1 MVGALDPSFGTDGT
15 VTTSFG
21 GQDQAAAVAL
31 QTDGKIV
38 VVGSGEGA
46 IEVVRY
52 NPDGSLDSTFGT
64 GGKLELGGGV
74 GFGATGTALAIQSNG
89 QIVVVGNTIPALG
102 SPSNGMIAENSE
114 ILVYRI
120 NTNGTIDTTFGASP
134 IIFGRFNQATGVA
147 IQSNG
152 QIVVAGT
159 TSNGEFDIG
168 NSHPLVGSFAVA
180 RLNTDGTLDTTFNG
194 TGMQTVSF
202 EGNDGANAVTIQPNG
217 DLVLAGYAGPS
228 NVAAPAVAIDFAVAR
243 LTPGGI
249 LDTTFDGTGKETV
262 DFGFSDVAN
271 AVALQS
277 NGDIVLAGTATGSSP
292 DFAIAR
298 FLPGGGLDS
307 TFNTTGKVEYNIGAD
322 DEAAGVAVQP
332 DGKIVVVGTTNTG
345 GSSGATGVVLRLTSA
360 GDQDLSFGPHSTEL
374 FGTGTHVVAA
384 GVALT
389 PTGRIVVVGDA
400 QVTSTPDSSALIV
413 SRLIGTVEEGRDLAV
428 GGSLDGQA
436 TVYAPAPGTLGYYI
450 TPIATI
456 NALGGPTAN
465 VRTAVGDV
473 NGDGVQDIIMVTGP
487 GTPIRVTVVSGVDDK
502 TVLVPPFDPFG
513 GNFTGG
519 GFVAVGDFDNSGRE
533 DIIVT
538 PDQGG
543 GPRVAIF
550 QLQSTGLVQLASFYG
565 ITDPNFRGGARVATG
580 DFNGDG
586 VTDLAVAAGY
596 GGGPRIAIF
605 DGRTVLTTQTKLI
618 SDFFVFSDVLRN
630 GVYIAAGD
638 VNGDGY
644 ADLIIGAGPGG
655 GPEVMILSGQI
666 LMSEGATAALAAPLS
681 NFFVGGTDSNRGGE
695 RVAALDIE
703 GDNKADVAVAS
714 GTGQP
719 SLIRVY
725 DAIEFTSTA
734 EPTVFQ
740 DLNPYSTTFADGVYV
755 G

>member
-38 VVGSGEGA
+38 VVGTDPTVA
-46 IEVVRY
+46 NIEVVRY
-52 NPDGSLDSTFGT
+52 NTDGSLDSTFGT
-64 GGKLELGGGV
+64 GGKLYLSTVVVTGMSAV
-74 GFGATGTALAIQSNG
+74 PGADVGTAVAIQSDG
-89 QIVVVGNTIPALG
+89 KIVVAGESSGNF
-102 SPSNGMIAENSE
+102 
-114 ILVYRI
+114 VVFRI
-120 NTNGTIDTTFGASP
+120 NTDGSTDTTFGTDGQVS
-134 IIFGRFNQATGVA
+134 INFGGDAEATGVA

-159 TSNGEFDIG
+159 AITGTNKGE
-168 NSHPLVGSFAVA
+168 FAVA
-180 RLNTDGTLDTTFNG
+180 RLNTNGTLDTTFNG

-202 EGNDGANAVTIQPNG
+202 EGNDGANAVAIQPDG
-217 DLVLAGYAGPS
+217 DIVLAGYAGPAG
-228 NVAAPAVAIDFAVAR
+228 VAPPAVAIDFAVAR
-243 LTPGGI
+243 LTPGGV
-249 LDTTFDGTGKETV
+249 LDTTFNDTGKETV
-262 DFGFSDVAN
+262 DFGFSDVAH

-277 NGDIVLAGTATGSSP
+277 NGDIVLAGTATGTSP

-345 GSSGATGVVLRLTSA
+345 GSSGATGVVLRLTSG
-360 GDQDLSFGPHSTEL
+360 GDQDLSFGPHSTEP

-428 GGSLDGQA
+428 GGSLNGQA
-436 TVYAPAPGTLGYYI
+436 TVYAPAPGTLGYYT

-519 GFVAVGDFDNSGRE
+519 GFVAVGDFDNSGRD

-565 ITDPNFRGGARVATG
+565 ITDSNFRGGARVATG

-618 SDFFVFSDVLRN
+618 SDFFVFADVLRN

-740 DLNPYSTTFADGVYV
+740 NLNPYSTTFADGVYV